1 MNNLKKY
8 LKQHKLFTEKELST
22 LQYANKNNCKL
33 CNKICGSLVK
43 LKECPNNSIIC
54 LNCLDNYYDNYNNNK
69 NKNNELFKCLCCDKM
84 IFNYDIIH

>member
-1 MNNLKKY
+1 MDNLKDY
-8 LKQHKLFTEKELST
+8 LKQNKLFTENELST

-54 LNCLDNYYDNYNNNK
+54 LNCLDNFYDNYHKDKSNNK
-69 NKNNELFKCLCCDKM
+69 ELFKCLCCNII
-84 IFNYDIIH
+84 IFNYDVIN